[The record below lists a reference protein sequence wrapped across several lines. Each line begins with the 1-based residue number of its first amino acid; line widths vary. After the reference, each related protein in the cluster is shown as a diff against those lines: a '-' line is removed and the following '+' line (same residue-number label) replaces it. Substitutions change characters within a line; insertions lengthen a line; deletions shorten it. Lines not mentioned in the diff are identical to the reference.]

1 LIKTINKLFIS
12 FIKVPKFGNIFFFKI
27 LFRNRKFLFSSIKE
41 IKLFKKKIFFE
52 LNLDDWIQCQIYFL
66 NKYEDYEINV
76 VSEVLKEGD
85 IFVDVGANFGLYSL
99 WSSKIVGDNG
109 KVFSFEPFE
118 TNLSSLKRNI
128 ELNSLSNIIV
138 IDKAVTNKNSDIQL
152 FFNERDQNLGMVS
165 SFNFDNGISTNVKTI
180 SLDNFFSENKISSL
194 KFIKIDIEGGE
205 YLALLGMIETLKKY
219 RPIVQIE
226 IDDSILDFTP
236 YNKDDIFCYFK
247 NIKYEV
253 FNPELKQNK
262 NLKKSIHSKNYYF
275 KSSVN

>member
-1 LIKTINKLFIS
+1 MIKTINKLFIS